1 MKYWWFPYDPLCS
14 LVASFFW
21 KWMIF
26 LTTLMAMVNKT
37 GVSANVTRIK
47 PNTRLTSQLIH
58 VITLKKNP
66 PFLLVTTLK
75 RKKRNGRINDA

>member
-1 MKYWWFPYDPLCS
+1 
-14 LVASFFW
+14 
-21 KWMIF
+21 MIF
-26 LTTLMAMVNKT
+26 PTTLMAIVNNET

-75 RKKRNGRINDA
+75 RKKNSRINDA

>member
-1 MKYWWFPYDPLCS
+1 
-14 LVASFFW
+14 
-21 KWMIF
+21 MIF
-26 LTTLMAMVNKT
+26 PTTLMAIVNNET

-75 RKKRNGRINDA
+75 RKKKK

>member
-1 MKYWWFPYDPLCS
+1 
-14 LVASFFW
+14 
-21 KWMIF
+21 
-26 LTTLMAMVNKT
+26 MAMVNET

-66 PFLLVTTLK
+66 HFCLLQPLK
-75 RKKRNGRINDA
+75 EIKEMVELTMLHNLTVLCVNRKAILV